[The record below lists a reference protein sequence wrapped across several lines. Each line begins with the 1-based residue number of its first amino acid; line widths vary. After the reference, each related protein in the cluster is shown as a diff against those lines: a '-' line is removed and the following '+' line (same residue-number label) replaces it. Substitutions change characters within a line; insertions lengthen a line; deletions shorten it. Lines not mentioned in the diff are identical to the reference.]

1 MTWRNKEDNLLDY
14 LPAQVQSDLTP
25 IRLSGQQWAR
35 STSLFVSVA
44 VAYFLAAR
52 LSLLLLTKPDGV
64 AVFWPA
70 AGVSAGALIALG
82 PAARLPVAAGAAVAT
97 IVANIMG
104 DRTLMGAIVFALCNA
119 GEALLAGW
127 LIERYFGL
135 GFSLDRLS
143 HVLGFVG
150 SAIVATAI
158 SGLGGTAGFLYFHS
172 STAPVLATW
181 QHWFASDGLG
191 ILTVAPLIIE
201 LASTTRE
208 PPPRRELVEGIV
220 ALVALAWLSGFAIL
234 LPQGHWGIVVPIAAL
249 FPLLLWLAARC
260 RPIFAS
266 AAAFIIAFTLVWMTT
281 FGIGYFGNSSVSI
294 DQRIMGAQASILAIS
309 LCALVLASLFAERRH
324 HEAALFE
331 GQARLQEALTAGG
344 VVAFEWN
351 AQTNSS
357 QRSDNA
363 AQIFSFDPK
372 KGFSA
377 TEFLERVHPD
387 DRAHFRALIHSVRP
401 DKPAYR
407 MTFRFGC
414 PDGREIWLEESSRAQ
429 FDSAGRCLRLKGL
442 TLDITERKQSE
453 ERQEMLV
460 AELDHRVKNLLARV
474 AVISTYTRQGSNSID
489 QFVEVLDK
497 RIQSMANAHSLL
509 SQSRWSGVDLADLV
523 RNQLA
528 PYVTMANT
536 TIGGPDVK
544 LTPTTTQALAMALHE
559 LVTNAAKYGALS
571 NPNGHVS
578 VNWDRD
584 QLESARPCVK
594 IEWRES
600 GGPPV
605 VKPSKLGYGT
615 SLIRELI
622 PHELGGTVDLAF
634 ASDGLRCKIDVP
646 IERRR
651 DIDQ

>member
-70 AGVSAGALIALG
+70 AGVSARALIALG

-127 LIERYFGL
+127 LIQRYFGL

-191 ILTVAPLIIE
+191 ILTVAPLMIE
-201 LASTTRE
+201 LASAARE
-208 PPPRRELVEGIV
+208 PPPRKELIEGIV
-220 ALVALAWLSGFAIL
+220 ALLALCGISGFVIL

-344 VVAFEWN
+344 VVAFEWDALAN
-351 AQTNSS
+351 IS

-363 AQIFSFDPK
+363 AQILGFDPK
-372 KGFSA
+372 KVFSA
-377 TEFLERVHPD
+377 REFLARVHPG
-387 DRAHFRALIHSVRP
+387 DRAHFRALIHSVTP
-401 DKPAYR
+401 EKPSYK
-407 MTFRFGC
+407 MTFRFDG
-414 PDGREIWLEESSRAQ
+414 PDGREIWLEESSQAE
-429 FDSAGRCLRLKGL
+429 FDAAGVCLRLKGL
-442 TLDITERKQSE
+442 TVDISERKQSE
-453 ERQEMLV
+453 ERQGMLI

-474 AVISTYTRQGSNSID
+474 AVISTYTRQGSNSMD
-489 QFVEVLDK
+489 QFVEVLDR

-509 SQSRWSGVDLADLV
+509 SQSRWNGVNLADLV
-523 RNQLA
+523 HNQLA
-528 PYVTMANT
+528 PYATIANT
-536 TIGGPDVK
+536 MIGGPDVT
-544 LTPTTTQALAMALHE
+544 LAPAATQAVAMALHE
-559 LVTNAAKYGALS
+559 LVTNAVKYGSLS
-571 NPNGHVS
+571 NPHGHVS
-578 VNWDRD
+578 VNWDRND
-584 QLESARPCVK
+584 SEKTEARVK
-594 IEWRES
+594 IEWRET

-605 VKPSKLGYGT
+605 
-615 SLIRELI
+615 
-622 PHELGGTVDLAF
+622 
-634 ASDGLRCKIDVP
+634 
-646 IERRR
+646 
-651 DIDQ
+651 

>member
-1 MTWRNKEDNLLDY
+1 LE
-14 LPAQVQSDLTP
+14 LPAQIQGE
-25 IRLSGQQWAR
+25 LSVTRRSRPQWAR
-35 STSLFVSVA
+35 PIGLFVLVG
-44 VAYFLAAR
+44 VAYYLAAR

-70 AGVSAGALIALG
+70 SGIAAGALIALG
-82 PAARLPVAAGAAVAT
+82 PAARWPVAAGAAVAT
-97 IVANIMG
+97 IVANLMG
-104 DRTLMGAIVFALCNA
+104 DRTLISALVFALCNA

-135 GFSLDRLS
+135 GFSLDRLG
-143 HVLGFVG
+143 HVLGLLG
-150 SAIVATAI
+150 SAIVATAV
-158 SGLGGTAGFLYFHS
+158 SGLGGTAGFLYFHN
-172 STAPVLATW
+172 STAPILATW
-181 QHWFASDGLG
+181 QHWFASDALG
-191 ILTVAPLIIE
+191 ILTVAPLMIE
-201 LASTTRE
+201 LASVARQ
-208 PPPRRELVEGIV
+208 PPPRSELVEGII
-220 ALVALAWLSGFAIL
+220 ALVTLGWISGFVIL
-234 LPQGHWGIVVPIAAL
+234 LPQGHWGIVIPIASL

-260 RPIFAS
+260 RPIFSA

-281 FGIGYFGNSSVSI
+281 FGIGYFGESGLSI
-294 DQRIMGAQASILAIS
+294 EQRILGAQASILAIS

-344 VVAFEWN
+344 VMAFEWN
-351 AQTNSS
+351 ARTNAS

-363 AQIFSFDPK
+363 AQILGFDPK
-372 KGFSA
+372 QAFSS

-387 DRAHFRALIHSVRP
+387 DRAHFKALIHSVRP
-401 DKPAYR
+401 DKPSYR

-414 PDGREIWLEESSRAQ
+414 PDGREIWLEESSGAE
-429 FDSAGRCLRLKGL
+429 FDTAGRRVRLKGL
-442 TLDITERKQSE
+442 TLDITERKQSD
-453 ERQEMLV
+453 ERQGLLI

-509 SQSRWSGVDLADLV
+509 SQNRWAGVNLAHLV
-523 RNQLA
+523 HNQLA
-528 PYVTMANT
+528 PYATMANT
-536 TIGGPDVK
+536 MIGGPDVT

-559 LVTNAAKYGALS
+559 LVTNAVKYGALS
-571 NPNGHVS
+571 SPNGHVS
-578 VNWDRD
+578 VNWDRHQYED
-584 QLESARPCVK
+584 ATPRVK
-594 IEWRES
+594 IEWRET

-605 VKPSKLGYGT
+605 ISPSKVGYGT

-634 ASDGLRCKIDVP
+634 APDGVCCKIDVP
-646 IERRR
+646 IEQR
-651 DIDQ
+651 